1 MNQNYNQRD
10 AHCLLLDIDMRR
22 RIPVLD
28 DFIRSIFIFLLIII
42 FLWPFL
48 VLYGLYKLIK
58 SIIEKSCFKCKRP
71 FSMNV
76 TSEKK
81 IESYWD
87 HSKIDGGPDLRFKN
101 NKYNEIINLTL
112 TCKHCQKTS
121 NKTIQKRT

>member
-81 IESYWD
+81 LNHIGTILKSTAALILG
-87 HSKIDGGPDLRFKN
+87 SKITNTTR
-101 NKYNEIINLTL
+101 
-112 TCKHCQKTS
+112 
-121 NKTIQKRT
+121 